1 MKRVSSSNWDKY
13 RVEEGSELLPSDGI
27 ALLIVRISW
36 RDFIFGWLA
45 GRGWVMEKHRKGF
58 SLSQKKKRSTDRRF
72 GRTG

>member
-45 GRGWVMEKHRKGF
+45 GRDRLGHGEAQKRIL
-58 SLSQKKKRSTDRRF
+58 SLSQKKEKHR
-72 GRTG
+72 